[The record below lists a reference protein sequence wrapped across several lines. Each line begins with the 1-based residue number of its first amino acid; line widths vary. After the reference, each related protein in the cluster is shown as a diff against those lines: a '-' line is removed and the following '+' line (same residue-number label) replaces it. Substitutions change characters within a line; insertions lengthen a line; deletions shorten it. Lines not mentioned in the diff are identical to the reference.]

1 VKKLPVAEGNNVL
14 RMAPKRKKKIII
26 GLTGSFGSGKS
37 TVAKYFRSYGAEVI
51 DADKIAH
58 SLLNPGTKIYRQIR
72 RIFGSKVFTRGQR
85 IDRKKIATIVFKD
98 KKRLKKLNQIIH
110 PQVIRMI
117 KQQIRLSKAKAVILD
132 VPLLIESGLGRI
144 VDKII
149 VVKITRK
156 QQLKRIKKKFSLS
169 EADILK
175 RIKMQLP
182 LSRNVRMADFV
193 IDNSSTHKETIK
205 QAGKIRRLLW
215 KN

>member
-1 VKKLPVAEGNNVL
+1 MIRKQK
-14 RMAPKRKKKIII
+14 KKKIIGI
-26 GLTGSFGSGKS
+26 TGSFGSGKTS
-37 TVAKYFRSYGAEVI
+37 VAKYFSSYGAKII
-51 DADKIAH
+51 DADKIVH
-58 SLLNPGTKIYRQIR
+58 SLLNPGTKVYRQIKH
-72 RIFGSKVFTRGQR
+72 IFGSGVFTRSQR
-85 IDRKKIATIVFKD
+85 IDRKKIAAIVFEDRKC
-98 KKRLKKLNQIIH
+98 LKKLNQIIH
-110 PQVIRMI
+110 PQVIRLI
-117 KQQIRLSKAKAVILD
+117 KNEIRLSKARVVILD

-182 LSRNVRMADFV
+182 LSRKVRMADFV
-193 IDNSSTHKETIK
+193 IDNSGTFKETRK
-205 QAGKIRRLLW
+205 QAGKLRRLLW

>member
-1 VKKLPVAEGNNVL
+1 MIRKQK
-14 RMAPKRKKKIII
+14 KKKII
-26 GLTGSFGSGKS
+26 GVTGSFGSGKTS
-37 TVAKYFRSYGAEVI
+37 VAEYFGSYGAKVI

-58 SLLNPGTKIYRQIR
+58 SLLNPGTKVYRQIKH
-72 RIFGSKVFTRGQR
+72 IFGSGVFAKNQR
-85 IDRKKIATIVFKD
+85 VDRKKIAAIVFKD
-98 KKRLKKLNQIIH
+98 RKCLKKLNQIIH
-110 PQVIRMI
+110 PQVIRLI
-117 KQQIRLSKAKAVILD
+117 KNEIRLSKARVVILD

-182 LSRNVRMADFV
+182 LSRKVRMADFV